1 MKIRKR
7 YFRKDKESFNFW
19 PSFTD
24 VMSTIVL
31 VLFFLM
37 LMAYIQN
44 IVTGKNL
51 EFAKKEVSDKQK
63 ALDAYQ
69 LQISE
74 AEGMLR
80 LLEQE
85 VDATRAEVEKGQ
97 LELKLSEREIEK
109 QRQIIADSNEE
120 LGNLRT
126 KLEDIAVLRVDVLK
140 KVKESIEKEIGAVNE
155 YGEELVTIGE
165 NANIVINESVV
176 FDFGSYEIKE
186 EGKKLL
192 NQFAIAFEK
201 ILGDSNVRHNID
213 TISIDGHADHIG
225 PSSENTGLSS
235 KRAYTVLNYLMQS
248 NPSLED
254 KYGQYFAASGF
265 SEFRPIDSGDS
276 EEARQKNRRIEISI
290 NIKDSNVQKII
301 TEYLQGPG
309 KALETRP

>member
-1 MKIRKR
+1 MKIRRR
-7 YFRKDKESFNFW
+7 YFRKDKGGYNFW

-31 VLFFLM
+31 VLFALM

-44 IVTGKNL
+44 IITGKNL

-63 ALDAYQ
+63 ALDAYK

-85 VDATRAEVEKGQ
+85 VDVTRAEVEKGQ
-97 LELKLSEREIEK
+97 LELKLSEREIEE
-109 QRQIIADSNEE
+109 QRRIIADSNEE

-126 KLEDIAVLRVDVLK
+126 KLEDIAVLRVDILK
-140 KVKESIEKEIGAVNE
+140 KVKESIEKEIGLVNE
-155 YGEELVTIGE
+155 QGEELVTIGE

-176 FDFGSYEIKE
+176 FDFGSSEIKP
-186 EGKKLL
+186 EGKRLL
-192 NQFAIAFEK
+192 KQFAIAFEK
-201 ILGDSNVRHNID
+201 ILGDGNVRQNID
-213 TISIDGHADHIG
+213 TISVDGHADFIG
-225 PSSENTGLSS
+225 PSSDNMELSCE
-235 KRAYTVLNYLMQS
+235 RAYTVLNYLLQS
-248 NPSLED
+248 KPSLEE

-265 SEFRPIDSGDS
+265 SEFRPIDPGQSD
-276 EEARQKNRRIEISI
+276 EARQKNRRIEISI

-301 TEYLQGPG
+301 TDYLQGPG
-309 KALETRP
+309 KALEEK